1 MYSKNIEDVP
11 NTVAGAVTI
20 AFVKIGI
27 LGLGFM
33 GATHIGA
40 FSKLPGVEV
49 AAVSSGNAL
58 ALSGDLSQTGGNLGR
73 EGGKYDFSNVRKYT
87 DWRDLVADPD
97 LDAVDICLPT
107 DLHAPAAVAALQT
120 GKHVYCEKPMGLTA
134 DECDH
139 MISQARQHNRILMV
153 GQVLRFW
160 PAYLY
165 LKQFISGGEYGRI
178 QTATFVRRS
187 GIPDWSKWLT
197 DNSRSGGAILDML
210 VHDLDQILWLFGAP
224 KRVAGKSMG
233 EIDTVSA
240 TFLYP
245 NGPEVRVQGG
255 WFAAGTPFAMGFH
268 VRAERAELEL
278 TPEGLRLNDAA
289 GNTTTVKSEGQD
301 GYEAEAAYFVQCC
314 ETNTQPDRC
323 PPEESAK
330 AVKLALLLNQSRA
343 EGGNQIECNL

>member
-1 MYSKNIEDVP
+1 MYSKNIEDVRK
-11 NTVAGAVTI
+11 TIAGAVTI

-40 FSKLPGVEV
+40 LSKLPGVEV

-73 EGGKYDFSNVRKYT
+73 EGGKYDFSKVRKYT
-87 DWRDLVADPD
+87 GWRELVADPD

-107 DLHAPAAVAALQT
+107 DLHAPAAIAALQT
-120 GKHVYCEKPMGLTA
+120 GKHVFCEKPMALTA
-134 DECDH
+134 DECDR
-139 MISQARQHNRILMV
+139 MIAQARQQNRILMIA
-153 GQVLRFW
+153 QVLRFW
-160 PAYLY
+160 PEYLY
-165 LKQFISGGEYGRI
+165 LKRFVSEGQYGRI
-178 QTATFVRRS
+178 QSATFVRRA

-197 DNSRSGGAILDML
+197 DSSRSGGAILDML
-210 VHDLDQILWLFGAP
+210 VHDLDQVLWLFGAP
-224 KRVAGKSMG
+224 QRVAGKGLG
-233 EIDTVSA
+233 EVDAVSA
-240 TFLYP
+240 TLLYS

-255 WFAAGTPFAMGFH
+255 WFAAGTPFAMGFQ
-268 VRAERAELEL
+268 VRAEKAELEL
-278 TPEGLRLNDAA
+278 TPEGLRLNDNA
-289 GNTTTVKSEGQD
+289 GNATAVKPEGPD
-301 GYEAEAAYFVQCC
+301 GYEAEIGYFVHCC

-343 EGGNQIECNL
+343 EGGNQIACNL

>member
-1 MYSKNIEDVP
+1 
-11 NTVAGAVTI
+11 
-20 AFVKIGI
+20 
-27 LGLGFM
+27 M

-40 FSKLPGVEV
+40 FAKLPGVEL
-49 AAVSSGNAL
+49 AAVSSSNAL

-73 EGGKYDFSNVRKYT
+73 QGGKYDFSQVRKYK

-107 DLHAPAAVAALQT
+107 DLHAPAAIAAMQT

-134 DECDH
+134 DECDR
-139 MISQARQHNRILMV
+139 MISQARQHGRILMV

-160 PAYLY
+160 PAYLH
-165 LKQFISGGEYGRI
+165 LKQFVSEGKYGRI
-178 QTATFVRRS
+178 QSATFARRA

-210 VHDLDQILWLFGAP
+210 IHDLDQVLWQFGPPA
-224 KRVAGKSMG
+224 RVAAKSLG

-240 TFLYP
+240 TLLYP

-268 VRAERAELEL
+268 VRAEKGELEL

-289 GNTTTVKSEGQD
+289 GNSTVVATEGPD